1 MDFLRAA
8 ILGIVQGLAEFLP
21 ISSSGHLILVPA
33 LFGWDDQGLAFDVG
47 LHVGTLMVL
56 LAYFW
61 RDWVRMFGKG
71 TRDFFRYRFAFA
83 QHEQESRLLWL
94 IAFGSIPAGV
104 VGLLFDD
111 WIEENVRQPW
121 VVAIMLAVFGAV
133 MLIADRRTRNHRT
146 MDSIGLADAA
156 FIGAA
161 QAMALIPGVSRSGAT
176 LCAGLFR
183 DVRRDDAAR
192 FAFLLG
198 TPAFVGAAAL
208 AARDLSGLSG
218 RDLAELA
225 LGFSLSAVV
234 GFAVIH
240 FLLRYLRT
248 RTLAPFVIYRFAV
261 AALTLVIGAIRVA

>member
-1 MDFLRAA
+1 MQVRGQKNVSLSK
-8 ILGIVQGLAEFLP
+8 VQSYL
-21 ISSSGHLILVPA
+21 
-33 LFGWDDQGLAFDVG
+33 
-47 LHVGTLMVL
+47 
-56 LAYFW
+56 
-61 RDWVRMFGKG
+61 
-71 TRDFFRYRFAFA
+71 
-83 QHEQESRLLWL
+83 
-94 IAFGSIPAGV
+94 
-104 VGLLFDD
+104 
-111 WIEENVRQPW
+111 
-121 VVAIMLAVFGAV
+121 
-133 MLIADRRTRNHRT
+133 RTRKGRELDPEMVQSDVRRLTH
-146 MDSIGLADAA
+146 S
-156 FIGAA
+156 
-161 QAMALIPGVSRSGAT
+161 
-176 LCAGLFR
+176 GLFR

-225 LGFSLSAVV
+225 LGFSLSAAV